1 MLLLLVD
8 TAGITGGVLL
18 ARSESELPIPQQTQ
32 VLGTAMLPPRESSIR
47 MIPAI
52 AELLRASQ
60 LILVDVNG
68 FAVVSGPGSFTG
80 LRVGLSAIKAM
91 AEATEKPIIAL
102 SRLAVLASMA
112 PEAEVVHAVLD
123 AGRGEFYHGIY
134 RDGGSACIA
143 ESMQTPSTL
152 VDSLQTIPGKI
163 VASEQP
169 VLNALAEFA
178 PAQVPEV
185 SVTDALPLALAA
197 WRARRFTD
205 VALLDANYLR
215 RHDVEMPP
223 KRTKQESAATRRS
236 ES

>member
-8 TAGITGGVLL
+8 TAGTTGGILL
-18 ARSESELPIPQQTQ
+18 AQSDSELPTAENTR
-32 VLGTAMLPPRESSIR
+32 VLGAASLPPRESSIR

-52 AELLRASQ
+52 ADLLQASHY
-60 LILVDVNG
+60 ILANVDA

-80 LRVGLSAIKAM
+80 LRVGLSAVKAM
-91 AEATEKPIIAL
+91 AEATGKPIAAL
-102 SRLAVLASMA
+102 SRLAVLASTA
-112 PEAEVVHAVLD
+112 GIAETVHAVLD
-123 AGRGEFYHGIY
+123 AGRGEFYHGMY
-134 RDGGSACIA
+134 RDGDGTCIG
-143 ESMQTPSTL
+143 ESLETLSTL
-152 VDSLQTIPGKI
+152 VDSLQAIPGKI

-178 PAQVPEV
+178 PNQIPEV
-185 SVTDALPLALAA
+185 SVQDALPLALAA
-197 WRARRFTD
+197 WQSRRFTD

-223 KRTKQESAATRRS
+223 KRASQESAGTRRS